1 LATGSAPP
9 GAWRNVGVLALS
21 QGLAMTANSLVLSS
35 SALVGVALAD
45 NPAYATLP
53 IALQFLAT
61 MIFTIPASLFMGR
74 FGRRAG
80 FLLAAA
86 LGVVAGVLAAI
97 AILQGRF
104 ELFSIAAIL
113 VGAFNAFGNYY
124 RFAAVDAAGPAL
136 AGRAVS
142 LVLAGGV
149 VAAFA
154 GPNLA
159 SFTRELVSSA
169 EFAGSYVA
177 LIGVYILAFAA
188 VMFVDIPK
196 PVRRERAD
204 SGRSLRAIASQPG
217 FVVAAVAGML
227 GYGVMS
233 LVMTATPLAMKADS
247 FAFGS
252 TAFVI
257 QWHVVG
263 MFAPSFFTG
272 RLIARYGLVRIM
284 MVGALLEAAC
294 VGVNLTGE
302 GILQYW
308 MSLVFLGMGWNFL
321 FIGATTLL
329 TRMHDDAEKAKTQA
343 LNDFLIF
350 STVAGASLSAGA
362 LQGSLGW
369 RAVNLAVLPMVLV
382 VLAALALLRGRDA
395 MSTAA
400 GGEPEQDAGERLSGV
415 SSSPGPRPASHR
427 FRKRA

>member
-1 LATGSAPP
+1 MSLTAGPAEIAPPTVSAPR
-9 GAWRNVGVLALS
+9 GAWRNVGVLALC

-35 SALVGVALAD
+35 SALVGVALAGD
-45 NPAYATLP
+45 PAYATLP

-61 MIFTIPASLFMGR
+61 MVFTIPASLFMGR

-80 FLLAAA
+80 FLLAAG
-86 LGVVAGVLAAI
+86 LGVLAAGLAAI
-97 AILQGRF
+97 AILEGRF
-104 ELFSIAAIL
+104 ELFSIAAVL

-149 VAAFA
+149 LAAFA

-196 PVRRERAD
+196 PVRRDHSD
-204 SGRSLRAIASQPG
+204 SGRSLRVIASQPG

-233 LVMTATPLAMKADS
+233 LVMTATPLAMKADA

-272 RLIARYGLVRIM
+272 RLIARFGLVRIM
-284 MVGALLEAAC
+284 TVGAALEAAC
-294 VGVNLTGE
+294 VAVNLTGQ

-350 STVAGASLSAGA
+350 STVAVASLSAGA
-362 LQGSLGW
+362 LQENLGW
-369 RAVNLAVLPMVLV
+369 RAVNLGVLPMVLV
-382 VLAALALLRGRDA
+382 ILAALVLLRGRDQ
-395 MSTAA
+395 MKSQVIR
-400 GGEPEQDAGERLSGV
+400 E
-415 SSSPGPRPASHR
+415 
-427 FRKRA
+427 